1 MNNNNNSTQYNDVL
15 NDLQDYMLYQD
26 NMINSLRMKIEST
39 PKDIRIVKPTNNTNT
54 VIRQQLFIP
63 NQQDSLFWCFY
74 IIKNGDL
81 NYETLNNKNTL
92 IAKQMKIDLVDL
104 IRKNKDIVKMYKFD
118 TISNLESNLANDNNL
133 NVNTFLT
140 LCAIENINIIF
151 LRKNTY
157 YEMLMNDSD
166 KIYIVHEI
174 QSQSKYN
181 NKYGYEM
188 GTNESISNIRN
199 TIFKLEAIHKPI
211 KAISAYRL
219 DELINICNKLFIN
232 INNNITSKQKSK
244 KELYES
250 IIQYF

>member
-1 MNNNNNSTQYNDVL
+1 MNNNSNQYNDVL
-15 NDLQDYMLYQD
+15 NDLQDYMLYED
-26 NMINSLRMKIEST
+26 NMINSLRIKIQPT
-39 PKDIRIVKPTNNTNT
+39 PKDIKIVKQTNI
-54 VIRQQLFIP
+54 IRQQLFIP
-63 NQQDSLFWCFY
+63 NQQESLFWCFY
-74 IIKNGDL
+74 IIKNGDVK
-81 NYETLNNKNTL
+81 YETLNNKNSL
-92 IAKQMKIDLVDL
+92 IAKQMKIELVDV

-199 TIFKLEAIHKPI
+199 TFFKLEAISKPI

-219 DELINICNKLFIN
+219 DELINICNKLVIN

-244 KELYES
+244 KELYEA

>member
-1 MNNNNNSTQYNDVL
+1 MSNNNSTQYNDVL
-15 NDLQDYMLYQD
+15 NDLQDYMLYED
-26 NMINSLRMKIEST
+26 IMINSLKMKIEPT
-39 PKDIRIVKPTNNTNT
+39 PKDIRIVKPSN
-54 VIRQQLFIP
+54 IIIQHLFIP

-74 IIKNGDL
+74 IIKNGDVK
-81 NYETLNNKNTL
+81 YETLNNKNSL
-92 IAKQMKIDLVDL
+92 IAKQMKIELVDL

-219 DELINICNKLFIN
+219 DELINICNKLVIN

-250 IIQYF
+250 IVQYF

>member
-1 MNNNNNSTQYNDVL
+1 MNNNNSNQYNDVL

-74 IIKNGDL
+74 IIKNGDVK
-81 NYETLNNKNTL
+81 YETLNNKNTL
-92 IAKQMKIDLVDL
+92 IAKQMKIELVDL

-199 TIFKLEAIHKPI
+199 TFFRLESIDKPI

-219 DELINICNKLFIN
+219 DELINICNKLVIN

>member
-1 MNNNNNSTQYNDVL
+1 MNNNSNQYNDVL
-15 NDLQDYMLYQD
+15 NDLQDYMLNED
-26 NMINSLRMKIEST
+26 NMIRSLRSKIEHT
-39 PKDIRIVKPTNNTNT
+39 AKDIRNVKQNNNKT
-54 VIRQQLFIP
+54 QQVFIP

-74 IIKNGDL
+74 IIKNGDV
-81 NYETLNNKNTL
+81 NYETLNNKNSL
-92 IAKQMKIDLVDL
+92 LAKQMKIELVDS

-133 NVNTFLT
+133 GVNTFLT

-166 KIYIVHEI
+166 KIYILNEI

-188 GTNESISNIRN
+188 GTNETISNIRN
-199 TIFKLEAIHKPI
+199 TFFRLEAINKPI
-211 KAISAYRL
+211 KAVSAYKL
-219 DELINICNKLFIN
+219 DELINICNKLVIN
-232 INNNITSKQKSK
+232 IYNNMTSKQKSK

>member
-1 MNNNNNSTQYNDVL
+1 MNNNNSTQYNDVL

-74 IIKNGDL
+74 IIKNGDIK
-81 NYETLNNKNTL
+81 YETLNNKNSL
-92 IAKQMKIDLVDL
+92 IAKQMKIELVDL

-219 DELINICNKLFIN
+219 DELINICNKLVIN

>member
-1 MNNNNNSTQYNDVL
+1 MNNFTQYNDVL
-15 NDLQDYMLYQD
+15 NDLQDYMLYED
-26 NMINSLRMKIEST
+26 NMIKSLRIKLYPT
-39 PKDIRIVKPTNNTNT
+39 TKDIINVKQTNNTN
-54 VIRQQLFIP
+54 IRQQLFIP

-81 NYETLNNKNTL
+81 SYETLNNKNTL
-92 IAKQMKIDLVDL
+92 IAKQMKIELVDS

-133 NVNTFLT
+133 NINTFLT

-166 KIYIVHEI
+166 KIYILHEI

-199 TIFKLEAIHKPI
+199 TFFKLEAIHKPI

-219 DELINICNKLFIN
+219 DELINICNKLVIN

>member
-1 MNNNNNSTQYNDVL
+1 MNNNSNQYNDVL
-15 NDLQDYMLYQD
+15 NDLQDYMLYED
-26 NMINSLRMKIEST
+26 NMIKSLRIKLYPT
-39 PKDIRIVKPTNNTNT
+39 TKDIINVKQTNNTN
-54 VIRQQLFIP
+54 IRQQLFIP

-81 NYETLNNKNTL
+81 SYETLNNKNTL
-92 IAKQMKIDLVDL
+92 IAKQMKIELVDS

-133 NVNTFLT
+133 NINTFLT

-166 KIYIVHEI
+166 KIYILHEI

-199 TIFKLEAIHKPI
+199 TFFKLEAIHKPI

-219 DELINICNKLFIN
+219 DELINICNKLVIN

>member
-1 MNNNNNSTQYNDVL
+1 MNNNNNSNQYNDVV
-15 NDLQDYMLYQD
+15 NDLQDYMLNED
-26 NMINSLRMKIEST
+26 NMIKSLRIKLYPT
-39 PKDIRIVKPTNNTNT
+39 TKDVINVKHTNSNVT
-54 VIRQQLFIP
+54 RQQIFIP

-92 IAKQMKIDLVDL
+92 IAKQMKIDLVNL
-104 IRKNKDIVKMYKFD
+104 IRKNKDIVKIYKFD

-140 LCAIENINIIF
+140 LCAIENVNIIF

-157 YEMLMNDSD
+157 YEMMMNDSD

-181 NKYGYEM
+181 SKYGYEM
-188 GTNESISNIRN
+188 GTNESIASIRN
-199 TIFKLEAIHKPI
+199 TFFKLDSTDKPI
-211 KAISAYRL
+211 KAMSAYKL
-219 DELINICNKLFIN
+219 NELTDICNKLVIN
-232 INNNITSKQKSK
+232 IYNNVTCKQKSK